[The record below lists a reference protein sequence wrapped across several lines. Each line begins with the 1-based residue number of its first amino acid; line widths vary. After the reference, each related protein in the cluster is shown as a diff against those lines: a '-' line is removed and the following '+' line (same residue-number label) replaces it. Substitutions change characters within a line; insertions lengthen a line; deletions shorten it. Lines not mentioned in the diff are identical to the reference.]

1 MRLKPILM
9 ATAVTAVAFVAALKI
24 MDWVAP
30 KSAGTRPVLVE
41 LPPLPPVQSTST
53 IVTPIAIALTAIRD
67 AADRGAPRDFAGR
80 ADNPVPQLL
89 KDADINWTAQRG
101 PIVATG
107 APEGLSLSTP
117 LNGTLKV
124 SGALSGN
131 AQSAIGNALGSL
143 LGGNV
148 AKQFGNINIK
158 GINANAD
165 IRGTIGMTSR
175 PTLLPNWRFEPGL
188 TAQVNLSDTNLSVSG
203 IRVNVPAEI
212 KPVIDRTVNDQLA
225 QLQQRI
231 RNDPALEQAAR
242 REWTRMCRSIPLPS
256 AAPGL
261 PPLWLELKPTR
272 AIAAQPKIDATN
284 VTLTLGLEA
293 DTRITS
299 AATTPECAFPA
310 ELTIG
315 PARPGL
321 INIGVPIDMPF
332 TELNKI
338 VQAQIV
344 GKTFPEDGSG
354 AVDITVKNASV
365 AASGDRLLISML
377 VNAKEKKSFFGFGGE
392 ATIHVWGKPMLDRV
406 QQTIKLTHM
415 TLAVESE
422 AAFGLLGSAARAAMP
437 YLQDAIAERATVDLK
452 PFAATAQQ
460 QIATLVADMQKSE
473 NGVKV
478 AAQVTSL
485 QLTGIAFD
493 SKTLRV
499 IAAAQG
505 GINVVVSALPG
516 L

>member
-1 MRLKPILM
+1 MRLKPLLFGLVALAICFVVAL
-9 ATAVTAVAFVAALKI
+9 TA
-24 MDWVAP
+24 MDWLSP
-30 KSAGTRPVLVE
+30 KSAGTAPVLVE
-41 LPPLPPVQSTST
+41 LPPLPPVQSSST
-53 IVTPIAIALTAIRD
+53 IIAPIAIALTAIRD
-67 AADRGAPRDFAGR
+67 AADRAAPRDFAGR
-80 ADNPVPQLL
+80 ADNPLPQLI
-89 KDADINWTAQRG
+89 KDANITWTAQRG

-107 APEGLSLSTP
+107 APEGLAMSTP
-117 LNGTLKV
+117 LNGTLKF

-131 AQSAIGNALGSL
+131 AQNALGNALGNL

-158 GINANAD
+158 AMNANAD
-165 IRGTIGMTSR
+165 IRGVIGMTSR
-175 PTLLPNWRFEPGL
+175 PTLLPNWRINPGL
-188 TAQVNLSDTNLSVSG
+188 TAQVDLNDTSLSISG
-203 IRVNVPAEI
+203 MRVNVPAEV
-212 KPVIDRTVNDQLA
+212 KPVIDRNVNDQLA

-231 RNDPALEQAAR
+231 SNDPALEQAAR
-242 REWTRMCRSIPLPS
+242 REWSKMCRSIPLPS

-261 PPLWLELKPTR
+261 PPLFLELKPTR

-293 DTRITS
+293 ETRITY
-299 AATTPECAFPA
+299 AATTPACAFPA
-310 ELTIG
+310 ELAIV

-321 INIGVPIDMPF
+321 INIGVPVDMPF

-354 AVDITVKNASV
+354 AVDVTVKTV
-365 AASGDRLLISML
+365 GIAASGDRLLISLL

-392 ATIHVWGKPMLDRV
+392 ATIHIWGKPLLDRA
-406 QQTIKLTHM
+406 QQTIKLTDM

-437 YLQDAIAERATVDLK
+437 YLQNAIAERATIDLK
-452 PFAATAQQ
+452 PFAAQAQQ
-460 QIATLVADMQKSE
+460 QIASVIADMQKND

-478 AAQVTSL
+478 AAQITSL
-485 QLTGIAFD
+485 QLDSIAFD

-499 IAAAQG
+499 IASAQG
-505 GINVVVSALPG
+505 GVNVVVSALPG

>member
-1 MRLKPILM
+1 MRFKTILVG
-9 ATAVTAVAFVAALKI
+9 TAVLAVSFVAALKAI
-24 MDWVAP
+24 DWFAP
-30 KSAGTRPVLVE
+30 KTAGTAPVLVE

-53 IVTPIAIALTAIRD
+53 IVAPIAIGLAAIRD
-67 AADRGAPRDFAGR
+67 AADRGTPRDFNGR
-80 ADNPVPQLL
+80 ADNPLPQLL
-89 KDADINWTAQRG
+89 KDADITWTAARG
-101 PIVATG
+101 PLLASG

-117 LNGTLKV
+117 LDGKLNVTG
-124 SGALSGN
+124 SLSGN
-131 AQSAIGNALGSL
+131 AQNAIGDALGSL

-158 GINANAD
+158 GIKANAD

-175 PTLLPNWRFEPGL
+175 PTLLPNWRVDPGL
-188 TAQVNLSDTNLSVSG
+188 TAQVNLNDTSLSLSG
-203 IRVNVPAEI
+203 VRVNVPAEV
-212 KPVIDRTVNDQLA
+212 KPMLDRAVNDQLA
-225 QLQQRI
+225 QVQQRL

-242 REWTRMCRSIPLPS
+242 REWTKMCRSIPLPS

-261 PPLWLELKPTR
+261 PPLFLEMKPTR
-272 AIAAQPKIDATN
+272 AIAAQPKIDAGN

-299 AATTPECAFPA
+299 AATKPDCAFPA
-310 ELTIG
+310 ALTIV

-321 INIGVPIDMPF
+321 INIGVPIDLPF

-338 VQAQIV
+338 VQSQIV
-344 GKTFPEDGSG
+344 GRTFPEDGSG
-354 AVDITVKNASV
+354 AVDVTVKKASV

-392 ATIHVWGKPMLDRV
+392 ATIHVWGKPSLDKA
-406 QQTIKLTHM
+406 QQTIKLTDM

-437 YLQDAIAERATVDLK
+437 FLQNAIAERASVDLK

-460 QIATLVADMQKSE
+460 QIAAVIADMQKNDS
-473 NGVKV
+473 GVKI
-478 AAQVTSL
+478 AAQINTL

-499 IAAAQG
+499 IANAEG
-505 GINVVVSALPG
+505 GVSVAVSALPG